1 MTKLISF
8 LRSLS
13 IYTKLAFLIFVLVSF
28 LSTTAIM
35 LTSHNSSKQTNTIVS
50 ELVTSVIA
58 ANENLILEFILTDN
72 SWKLYKF
79 LLALSQK
86 TTLIN
91 NAGFIDNNNIVIAHT
106 STNKYSAGDEYKYDK
121 KEYKIPFETQGLKL
135 GYFVLDIHK
144 QSIITMIEET
154 FITNLFFILIAAIF
168 SFLIANVFMRKLL
181 SRLSIVTLNA
191 KAIAKHEW
199 QKIMPYRGKA
209 NDEITDLI
217 STIESLMHD
226 IKTSI
231 ENIEEQKNF
240 YHNIL
245 QNVDS
250 LIIICNKKMELTYQ
264 SEHPLSKSI
273 LIENNEKIEP
283 NILRTIVF
291 NINNNNKSFFIPISS
306 TFKESDVQQSVL
318 VNLQHIKNSIVL
330 SFSDMTQ
337 IKQNSDNEKVIN
349 SLKVL
354 GEISSLFAHEIK
366 NLIQPLKLL
375 LPKDEIPDK
384 EDIAIVNLTIDKID
398 KQIMDYLLLRKPIDK
413 NITEAVK
420 IMPIL
425 DNLVLVFKKALE
437 EKTLKLMIEISDNAM
452 AYMHPESIELIMIN
466 LLKNAIEASFPNT
479 VISIEW
485 KDVDDKL
492 GVFSIENSCHALTP
506 HMKKN
511 LFKPF
516 FTTKKEGTGLGLFL
530 VYRIVYLSNGYINV
544 NHKNNSIV
552 FSLYIPKKKSL

>member
-1 MTKLISF
+1 MNKLISS
-8 LRSLS
+8 LHSLS

-50 ELVTSVIA
+50 ELITSVIS

-86 TTLIN
+86 TTLIG

-106 STNKYSAGDEYKYDK
+106 STDKYSAGDEYTYDK
-121 KEYKIPFETQGLKL
+121 KSYKIPFETQGLKL

-144 QSIITMIEET
+144 QSIIKMIEET
-154 FITNLFFILIAAIF
+154 FMTNLLFILIAAIF
-168 SFLIANVFMRKLL
+168 SFLIANIFMQKLL
-181 SRLSIVTLNA
+181 SRLNIVTLNA

-199 QKIMPYRGKA
+199 QKIMPYSDRE

-217 STIESLMHD
+217 STIESLMYD
-226 IKTSI
+226 IKNSI
-231 ENIEEQKNF
+231 EGIEEQKNF

-245 QNVDS
+245 KSVDS

-264 SEHPLSKSI
+264 NEHPLSECI
-273 LIENNEKIEP
+273 LIDNNQKIESIVLST
-283 NILRTIVF
+283 ILL
-291 NINNNNKSFFIPISS
+291 NINNNNKSFFIPISC
-306 TFKESDVQQSVL
+306 TNKESDGQQSVL
-318 VNLQHIKNSIVL
+318 VNLQHIKDYIVL

-413 NITEAVK
+413 NITEAIK
-420 IMPIL
+420 IKPIF
-425 DNLVLVFKKALE
+425 DNLVLVFRKSLE
-437 EKTLKLMIEISDNAM
+437 EKALQLITEIPDDSM

-466 LLKNAIEASFPNT
+466 LLKNAIEASFPHSI
-479 VISIEW
+479 ISIEW
-485 KDVDDKL
+485 KDIDDKL
-492 GVFSIENSCHALTP
+492 GVLTVENSCNELTP

-544 NHKNNSIV
+544 SHKNESII
-552 FSLYIPKKKSL
+552 FSLYIPKKKPL